1 MTPMSSRRGDMGAIA
16 PPPIF
21 HHLRKLGWSPPLLR
35 STTTQV
41 AAVTCY
47 RREAAT
53 AARSPSPT
61 SPSGPSSTLL
71 CGWPDPCRIW
81 LDLRIVYR
89 ICLNLVVVGLG
100 SSGLPAMVVLHGRKV
115 LWGIFAGVILARPS
129 EALCERS
136 LVWFW

>member
-1 MTPMSSRRGDMGAIA
+1 MTPMSSQRGDMGVIA

-61 SPSGPSSTLL
+61 SPSGPLISSPLPYTLPLVHRLL
-71 CGWPDPCRIW
+71 CSVDGRIHAEFG
-81 LDLRIVYR
+81 R
-89 ICLNLVVVGLG
+89 ICAL
-100 SSGLPAMVVLHGRKV
+100 STE
-115 LWGIFAGVILARPS
+115 FA
-129 EALCERS
+129 
-136 LVWFW
+136 